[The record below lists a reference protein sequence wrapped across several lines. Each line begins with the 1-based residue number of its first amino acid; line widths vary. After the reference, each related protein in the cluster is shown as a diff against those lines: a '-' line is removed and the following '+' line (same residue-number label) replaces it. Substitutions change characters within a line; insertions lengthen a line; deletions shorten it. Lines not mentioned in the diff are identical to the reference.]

1 MVYCDSYIF
10 LNESERILEIEH
22 ITTLNVI
29 AIHDRSFNKTSRIIG
44 NFFLIL
50 NRKILLVENDRFLTF
65 TLT

>member
-1 MVYCDSYIF
+1 MVYCDTDSYIF

-44 NFFLIL
+44 IFF
-50 NRKILLVENDRFLTF
+50 
-65 TLT
+65 